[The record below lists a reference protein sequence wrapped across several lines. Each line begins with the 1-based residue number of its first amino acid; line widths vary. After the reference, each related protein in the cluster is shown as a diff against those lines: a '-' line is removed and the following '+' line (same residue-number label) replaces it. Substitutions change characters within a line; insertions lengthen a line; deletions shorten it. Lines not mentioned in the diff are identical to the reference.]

1 MKGKKEGWNERERE
15 RERERN
21 RSDLIVGVIKEITI
35 INPSLIEEHG
45 MYVA

>member
-1 MKGKKEGWNERERE
+1 MKGKKRWLKPE
-15 RERERN
+15 

-45 MYVA
+45 MHVA